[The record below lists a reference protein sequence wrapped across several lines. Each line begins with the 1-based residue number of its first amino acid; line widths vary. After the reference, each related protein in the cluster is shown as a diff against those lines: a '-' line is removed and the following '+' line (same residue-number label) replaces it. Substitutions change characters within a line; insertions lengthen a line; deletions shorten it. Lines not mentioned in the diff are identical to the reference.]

1 MTSQADQFNLALRNV
16 IDHALNSGG
25 SPVRY
30 IRATFKQDYPA
41 LYAAFAEDLAD
52 RGLDRRIREYIRRM
66 MAPSDLQTTGQLTL
80 PGLPPPGAILIPQED
95 GSEEVVKLYAHA
107 TVAEHRRYV
116 DKLWSQVEQDRL
128 RAQDEEGKHLFYL
141 ERIAQLNLT
150 PDATIRDLL

>member
-1 MTSQADQFNLALRNV
+1 MSLVSNRLFGQIWHLTDKWGDKRTF
-16 IDHALNSGG
+16 
-25 SPVRY
+25 
-30 IRATFKQDYPA
+30 RAKP
-41 LYAAFAEDLAD
+41 D
-52 RGLDRRIREYIRRM
+52 RGLDRRIREHIRRM
-66 MAPSDLQTTGQLTL
+66 MVPSDLQTTGQLTL

-116 DKLWSQVEQDRL
+116 DKLWLQVEQDRL